1 MSRSEQLQHLILSY
15 YREDPDIAASL
26 AILRH
31 CHLSRFWFVLRI
43 DCPSA
48 SLADRLAAALPDLR
62 APVAEL
68 KLARHIKLRSPGQR
82 AQLFPVQV
90 PQLGSSSLRG
100 SDRRPE

>member
-1 MSRSEQLQHLILSY
+1 MSY
-15 YREDPDIAASL
+15 YREDPDLVANL

-31 CHLSRFWFVLRI
+31 CQISRFWFVLRI
-43 DCPSA
+43 DCPNSDI
-48 SLADRLAAALPDLR
+48 ADRLAAGLSQLR

-82 AQLFPVQV
+82 SQLFPVQV
-90 PQLGSSSLRG
+90 PQLDSSPLKG

>member
-15 YREDPDIAASL
+15 YREDPDLAASL

-31 CHLSRFWFVLRI
+31 CQISRFWFVLRI
-43 DCPSA
+43 DCPS
-48 SLADRLAAALPDLR
+48 SNLADRLATALPYLR

-68 KLARHIKLRSPGQR
+68 KLARQIKLRSPGQR
-82 AQLFPVQV
+82 SQLFPVQV
-90 PQLGSSSLRG
+90 PQLDSSSLKG